1 MVRTVEM
8 LGKNGNCKL
17 TDTELR
23 RAIRSFE
30 EAHKNLGVS
39 YNTTQ

>member
-23 RAIRSFE
+23 RLYGLLRRLIK
-30 EAHKNLGVS
+30 HWGII
-39 YNTTQ
+39 